1 LQEGPR
7 RKAGAFVSSAPTF
20 VEEKKMSNPNIE
32 QLAAAQKA
40 NAEVMLTILR
50 TAFAGVER
58 LTALNV
64 AASREFFNNTV
75 ANTQQLMAAKDANSV
90 AKLNAELAQPN
101 LEKWVDY
108 SRSVY
113 ELTAQ
118 VQKELTSVIEAQYG
132 KLTETAVTA
141 AKKAGAAAPVGGD
154 VFAAAMNS
162 VLSASNQAFESLNTV
177 TRQLTEIS
185 EANVSAATKAAK
197 SVSKP
202 VAAKAPAKTSATA
215 AAARK
220 STAK

>member
-1 LQEGPR
+1 
-7 RKAGAFVSSAPTF
+7 
-20 VEEKKMSNPNIE
+20 MSNPNIE

-40 NAEVMLTILR
+40 NTEVLLAVLR
-50 TAFAGVER
+50 TAFNGIER

-64 AASREFFNNTV
+64 AASREFFNNSV
-75 ANTQQLMAAKDANSV
+75 ANAQQLMAAKDANAV
-90 AKLNAELAQPN
+90 AKLNADLAQPN
-101 LEKWVDY
+101 LDKWVDY

-113 ELTAQ
+113 ELTTQ

-132 KLTETAVTA
+132 KITETASTA
-141 AKKAGAAAPVGGD
+141 AKKASAAAPVGGD

-162 VLSASNQAFESLNTV
+162 VISASNQAFENLNSV
-177 TRQLTEIS
+177 TRQLSEIA
-185 EANVSAATKAAK
+185 EANVQAATKAAT
-197 SVSKP
+197 VASKP